1 LNAQHTN
8 LQVHRPNAFSRTYD
22 PLLGQKEARF
32 SLCSIAIAHDW
43 RQVERRDIS
52 ADFSSSRKQEPFVLL
67 PAPSNWPC
75 KASSTYKERLE
86 EWTNLYT
93 SVDTSIET
101 SVESLRKRF
110 GTNHN
115 RFWGDLDAKTAR
127 RLYKTLLPS
136 TILPLVQTGVKPQD
150 LAPLAYQARVAAK
163 LYIRERSRVP
173 ARIAATLFDG
183 FRQFRRYGRFNT
195 HGMTYEQVW
204 QKYRKVILDDYEKE
218 GSSSGLTEEDVAAQ
232 ICVKILEK
240 SCSTNRYIDRLF
252 ASRRDQELGEELNQ
266 ISEILEADIRR
277 LLDPIVNGSPPSDYQ
292 IRRFQTLKKVARSK
306 RRILGKPMKRQKRS
320 RTDREI

>member
-1 LNAQHTN
+1 MMTWSRILLLWSLSLALFPTQSFQLGLLNAQHTN
-8 LQVHRPNAFSRTYD
+8 LQIHRPNAFSRTHD

-32 SLCSIAIAHDW
+32 PLCSVAIAHDW
-43 RQVERRDIS
+43 RRVERRDIS
-52 ADFSSSRKQEPFVLL
+52 ADFSNSSKEEPFVLL
-67 PAPSNWPC
+67 PAPSNCPH
-75 KASSTYKERLE
+75 KASS
-86 EWTNLYT
+86 
-93 SVDTSIET
+93 VET

-115 RFWGDLDAKTAR
+115 KFWGDLDAKTAR
-127 RLYKTLLPS
+127 RLYKTLMPS
-136 TILPLVQTGVKPQD
+136 TLLPLVQTGVKPQD

-195 HGMTYEQVW
+195 HGMSYEQVW
-204 QKYRKVILDDYEKE
+204 QKYRKVILDDCEKE

-252 ASRRDQELGEELNQ
+252 ASCRDQELGEELNQ
-266 ISEILEADIRR
+266 ISEILEADVRR
-277 LLDPIVNGSPPSDYQ
+277 LLDPIEH
-292 IRRFQTLKKVARSK
+292 I
-306 RRILGKPMKRQKRS
+306 
-320 RTDREI
+320 